1 LKALENNNIA
11 NNDIL
16 RTDSKM
22 ILKDKIKKVF
32 DNKMVESF
40 TLEKK

>member
-1 LKALENNNIA
+1 
-11 NNDIL
+11 
-16 RTDSKM
+16 M

-40 TLEKK
+40 TLEKKWLVAFTYYA